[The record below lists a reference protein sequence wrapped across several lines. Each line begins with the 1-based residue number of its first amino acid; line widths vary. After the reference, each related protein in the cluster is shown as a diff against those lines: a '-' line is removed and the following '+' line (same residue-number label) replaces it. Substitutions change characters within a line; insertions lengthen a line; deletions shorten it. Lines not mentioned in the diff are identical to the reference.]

1 MNHPQSATIV
11 EDEAQLI
18 AIAHDLQTVAVVG
31 IKDGRDPDA
40 AGFTVPEMMKSM
52 GIRIVGVNPTL
63 ATALGEPTL
72 RSVAELPAGVDV
84 LDVFRRADAI
94 PALTDEILA
103 LPPERR
109 PPVVWLQSGIR
120 DDASARRLVHAGV
133 RVVQDHCLG
142 VYVRRARRSR

>member
-1 MNHPQSATIV
+1 MNRPESATIV
-11 EDEAQLI
+11 EDEAQII
-18 AIAHDLQTVAVVG
+18 AIARDLETVAVVG

-40 AGFTVPEMMKSM
+40 AGFTVPEMMKAM
-52 GIRIVGVNPTL
+52 GIRIIGVNPTI

-72 RSVAELPAGVDV
+72 RSVAELPPGVDV
-84 LDVFRRADAI
+84 LDVFRRVSAI
-94 PALTDEILA
+94 PALTDEVLA

-120 DDASARRLVHAGV
+120 DDVSARRLVAAGV

-142 VYVRRARRSR
+142 VYVRRARHSR